1 MQEHAS
7 GVGAHAHTRRWRLLQ
22 CYVTGQDLREVFH
35 RLRHQIGRDNL
46 GLVAAGIAFYA
57 MLALFPALAAAVS
70 LYGLAADPSTLAA
83 QINRLSALVPSE
95 AWALIEEQLVKII
108 SASGASLGVG
118 AVFGLAFALWSASK
132 AITAIITALNIVY
145 GVAET
150 RGFLL
155 VLGLALAL
163 TAGAIVFLVAAL
175 LLVVALPAVFS
186 LIGQGDTTRSIL
198 AWLRW
203 PLIAAVLLAGAA
215 TLFKFAPNLPN
226 PAWRWITP
234 GGVVATGSFLLVS
247 VAFSR
252 YVASFGH
259 YNEVYGSVGAVIAL
273 LMWLYLTAYAVLL
286 GAELNAE
293 LDRQTGRG
301 VPKAGA
307 ILSDKP
313 ESDVG
318 LALPPGRGRTHGM
331 VVGHALL
338 RSARALAGVAVAL
351 AWTRLRHAPARSK
364 RGR

>member
-1 MQEHAS
+1 MQQQAT
-7 GVGAHAHTRRWRLLQ
+7 VGAQGHARRWRLLQ
-22 CYVTGQDLREVFH
+22 YYVTGQDLREVFH
-35 RLRHQIGRDNL
+35 RLRHEVGRDNL

-70 LYGLAADPSTLAA
+70 LYGLAADPSTLAE

-95 AWALIEEQLVKII
+95 AWALIEDQLVKII
-108 SASGASLGVG
+108 SASSTSLGVG
-118 AVFGLAFALWSASK
+118 AVFGLAFAVWSASK

-150 RGFLL
+150 RGFLR

-175 LLVVALPAVFS
+175 LLVVALPAAFELV
-186 LIGQGDTTRSIL
+186 GQADTTRVVL

-203 PLIAAVLLAGAA
+203 PLIAGALLGGVA
-215 TLFKFAPNLPN
+215 TLFRFAPNLPN
-226 PAWRWITP
+226 AGWRWITP
-234 GGVVATGSFLLVS
+234 GGGVATVTFLLVS

-252 YVASFGH
+252 YVASFGN

-301 VPKAGA
+301 VPKVGPV
-307 ILSDKP
+307 LSDKP

-318 LALPPGRGRTHGM
+318 LAIPPGPVRTHGM
-331 VVGHALL
+331 VIGHALL
-338 RSARALAGVAVAL
+338 RSARALGGVVVTL
-351 AWTRLRHAPARSK
+351 AWTRLRHAPARCK